1 MEILVSVLTGIL
13 AIASSVNMVGDHI
26 VEKKIRSAVEEVD
39 TVAVRIDNTP
49 NYDAFYGKVKRLR
62 VATRDLKLS
71 SAVAFKALELDVD
84 RFNINLRE
92 FLQEDLVTEI
102 DDIPTIRLR
111 ELFETPLEIGMR
123 MILTEQQ
130 LHNILQSETV
140 NSTLSSRLTN
150 IFNSIHDDDGDD
162 YTINSFTIDLIGNN
176 RLTLRMKVNDI
187 KGEYGEKDQELDVDL
202 ELGVKV
208 IDGHSFDF
216 FDQKVY
222 VNGEEIEPETEVDKA
237 NPVTFRVLE
246 VIGINAGIL
255 KLNSDQDELEL
266 ALLLRVDQS
275 TASALLDAQS
285 IIEAAKIFL
294 EQ

>member
-1 MEILVSVLTGIL
+1 MEILVSLLTGIF
-13 AIASSVNMVGDHI
+13 AIASSVNMVGDHV
-26 VEKKIRSAVEEVD
+26 VEKKIRSAVPEVD

-49 NYDAFYGKVKRLR
+49 NYDALYGRVKRVR

-71 SAVAFKALELDVD
+71 SAVAFKALELDID
-84 RFNINLRE
+84 RFNITLRE
-92 FLQEDLVTEI
+92 FLKEDLVTEI

-111 ELFETPLEIGMR
+111 ELFETPVKMGMR
-123 MILTEQQ
+123 MVLTEQQ

-140 NSTLSSRLTN
+140 NSTLSSRLTD
-150 IFNSIHDDDGDD
+150 IFNSIDDDDGDFTVD
-162 YTINSFTIDLIGNN
+162 SFTIDLIGDN
-176 RLTLRMKVNDI
+176 RLALRMKINDVD
-187 KGEYGEKDQELDVDL
+187 GDYGEKDQELDVDL

-208 IDGHSFDF
+208 IDGHSFEF

-222 VNGEEIEPETEVDKA
+222 INGEEIEPETEVDRA
-237 NPVTFRVLE
+237 NPLSFRVLE
-246 VIGINAGIL
+246 VIGINVGIL

>member
-13 AIASSVNMVGDHI
+13 AIASSVNMVGDHV
-26 VEKKIRSAVEEVD
+26 VEKKIRSAVQEVD

-49 NYDAFYGKVKRLR
+49 NYDAFYGKVKRVR
-62 VATRDLKLS
+62 VATRDLKIS
-71 SAVAFKALELDVD
+71 SAVAFKALELDID
-84 RFNINLRE
+84 RFNIILRE
-92 FLQEDLVTEI
+92 FLKEDLVIEI

-111 ELFETPLEIGMR
+111 ELFETPVKMGMR
-123 MILTEQQ
+123 MVLTEKQ
-130 LHNILQSETV
+130 LDNILQSETV
-140 NSTLSSRLTN
+140 NSTLSSRLTD
-150 IFNSIHDDDGDD
+150 IFNSIDDDDGDD
-162 YTINSFTIDLIGNN
+162 YIINSFAIDLIGNN
-176 RLTLRMKVNDI
+176 RLALRMKINDVE
-187 KGEYGEKDQELDVDL
+187 GEYGEKDQELDVDL

-208 IDGHSFDF
+208 IDGNSFEF

-222 VNGEEIEPETEVDKA
+222 INGEEIEPETIVNKA
-237 NPVTFRVLE
+237 NPLTFRVLE
-246 VIGINAGIL
+246 VIGVNVGIL